1 MLAKA
6 VGAELFGR
14 MRGKIS
20 HAAAGGEAH
29 VKVKMKVEKVH
40 AAVHMEVKM
49 LKRFNSRA
57 LLEDEN
63 SKSARWPYPAQEE
76 FAVGSED
83 KNDIGQRIKWK
94 THDKHGHYISVGQ
107 ELAVDAVGEI
117 KIDKTLADNIQCN
130 LQLETAYRSAP
141 GKLSWLQSRLKFIC
155 VTRLRIVHRRC

>member
-1 MLAKA
+1 M
-6 VGAELFGR
+6 
-14 MRGKIS
+14 
-20 HAAAGGEAH
+20 
-29 VKVKMKVEKVH
+29 H

-49 LKRFNSRA
+49 LKNA
-57 LLEDEN
+57 
-63 SKSARWPYPAQEE
+63 SAPGHFWKMRIQKVHAGLEE
-76 FAVGSED
+76 FAVGSQD
-83 KNDIGQRIKWK
+83 KNDIGQRKKWK

-141 GKLSWLQSRLKFIC
+141 GQLSWLQSRLKFIC